1 MSRQYGVHME
11 IRIAQPQ
18 LGLEEIEAVSRVI
31 SSGMIAH
38 GPETRAF
45 EKEFAEF
52 IGCRYACAVNNGTAA
67 LSLSLSALGIRPG
80 DEVITTPFTFVATA
94 NAILS
99 CGAIPVFADIDEDTF
114 NLSPQS
120 VESVISEKTKAI
132 MPVHLYGHPADM
144 LKFEALSKKYNVKLI
159 GDAAQAHG
167 ASISGKAIGQ
177 FGDVECFSFYPTK
190 NMTTGEGGMVV
201 TNDENLFRQL
211 QSIRNHGRP
220 DSALGVYNHEQ
231 FGLNLRMT
239 DIASAIGRVQLNKLE
254 MMNEKRKKNA
264 ILLNQIL
271 SDCQQVI
278 IPKVQPD
285 HVHSWHQYTIR
296 CKERESLINFLNSNE
311 IESRI
316 YYPSLIQS
324 FPHLSNFS
332 SPCPIAEKVSTE
344 VVSLPVHPGLN
355 PSEIRQLGQKVLEWA
370 DGASD

>member
-1 MSRQYGVHME
+1 
-11 IRIAQPQ
+11 
-18 LGLEEIEAVSRVI
+18 
-31 SSGMIAH
+31 
-38 GPETRAF
+38 
-45 EKEFAEF
+45 
-52 IGCRYACAVNNGTAA
+52 
-67 LSLSLSALGIRPG
+67 
-80 DEVITTPFTFVATA
+80 
-94 NAILS
+94 
-99 CGAIPVFADIDEDTF
+99 
-114 NLSPQS
+114 
-120 VESVISEKTKAI
+120 
-132 MPVHLYGHPADM
+132 
-144 LKFEALSKKYNVKLI
+144 
-159 GDAAQAHG
+159 
-167 ASISGKAIGQ
+167 
-177 FGDVECFSFYPTK
+177 
-190 NMTTGEGGMVV
+190 MTTGEGGMVV

-271 SDCQQVI
+271 SDCEQVI

-296 CKERESLINFLNSNE
+296 CEERESLINFLNSNK

-332 SPCPIAEKVSTE
+332 SSCPIAEKVSTE

-355 PSEIRQLGQKVLEWA
+355 PSEIRRIGQKVLEWA